1 MQRKVFSILLA
12 MVMAFSL
19 MSISA
24 FAEEIDTPVADQ
36 TAEVLDDM
44 EIFPDDPILPEY
56 TSYNRNFYTDTW
68 TNLYSGTGAA
78 VVLDVTNYSAF
89 WCSIEMFNY
98 NGSSVWYQESSVPPN
113 DVGHYYVGRNVA
125 TVKIRGYNGMGTVH
139 VTVYPAE

>member
-1 MQRKVFSILLA
+1 
-12 MVMAFSL
+12 MAFSIT
-19 MSISA
+19 STSA
-24 FAEEIDTPVADQ
+24 FAEEIDETT
-36 TAEVLDDM
+36 TAQSIERLDDI
-44 EIFPDDPILPEY
+44 EVNLSDPILPES

-98 NGSSVWYQESSVPPN
+98 SGTSVWYQEYSVPPN
-113 DVGHYYVGRNVA
+113 DIAHYYVGRNVA
-125 TVKIRGYNGMGTVH
+125 TVKIRGCNGMGTVH